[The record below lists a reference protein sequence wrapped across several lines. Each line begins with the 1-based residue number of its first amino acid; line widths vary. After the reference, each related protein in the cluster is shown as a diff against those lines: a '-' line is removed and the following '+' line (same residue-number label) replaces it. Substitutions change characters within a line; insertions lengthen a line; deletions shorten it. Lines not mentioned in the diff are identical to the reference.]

1 MDRPK
6 VISAGA
12 VSLDGRLTLAPDV
25 VLLYG
30 DARWDAVA
38 GTSNLEAWLKLL
50 HSPNAMLEG
59 SNSLVPPG
67 REPEPLPP
75 YAGDPEALYDD
86 FLPEE
91 ILARPDPH
99 WFVLVDGRGRVR
111 WGYKEMDGWHAALLV
126 TRRTPP
132 DYLAYLQR
140 ERIPY
145 LVAGEGE
152 RVDLA
157 LGLAKM
163 KQLLGVACVLS
174 TSPGK
179 LGGALLR
186 AGLVDEVDVEIFPA
200 IIGGT
205 HTPALFTAPDLA
217 ADECPAR
224 LKLISA
230 QVSGE
235 GRVWLRYAVLRE
247 EG

>member
-6 VISAGA
+6 VVSLGV
-12 VSLDGRLTLAPDV
+12 VSLDGRLTLGPDV

-30 DARWDAVA
+30 DARWEAVA
-38 GTSNLEAWLKLL
+38 GTSSVEDWLKTI
-50 HSPNAMLEG
+50 HQPTAMLEG
-59 SNSLVPPG
+59 SNSLVAPG
-67 REPEPLPP
+67 SEPEPLPA
-75 YAGDPEALYDD
+75 YEGDPAPLYED

-99 WFVLVDGRGRVR
+99 WFTMVDSRGRIR
-111 WGYKEMDGWHAALLV
+111 WGYKEMGAWYAATLV
-126 TRRTPP
+126 ARRTPA

-145 LVAGEGE
+145 LIAGDGE
-152 RVDLA
+152 HVDLA

-163 KQLLGVACVLS
+163 KQLLGVPCVLS

-186 AGLVDEVDVEIFPA
+186 AGLVDEVNVEFFPA
-200 IIGGT
+200 LIGGT
-205 HTPALFTAPDLA
+205 NTPALFTAPDLA
-217 ADECPAR
+217 PDELPVR
-224 LKLISA
+224 LKLLSA

-235 GRVWLRYAVLRE
+235 GRVWLRYEVVRE